1 MKASVVTG
9 ATSGIG
15 LEIARTL
22 LRLRY
27 KVYGIGRD
35 FSKVD
40 INDTNYIKVLCD
52 LEDIEGLTNTINGI
66 KKSESCIHVL
76 VNNAGVG
83 YFGPHEQLNVRKIR
97 AMVAVNLQAP
107 LILTQLL
114 LRDIKKSRGYII
126 NISSITG
133 KRVSTHGCAYGATKA
148 ALTHFSNSLFEE
160 TRKAG
165 VKVVSIHPDMTK
177 TPFYDHL
184 DFRQG
189 DIPECYIMP
198 KCVAQAVETVLNQR
212 EGTVITD
219 ITLRPQRNMI
229 IRK

>member
-1 MKASVVTG
+1 RK
-9 ATSGIG
+9 
-15 LEIARTL
+15 R
-22 LRLRY
+22 
-27 KVYGIGRD
+27 
-35 FSKVD
+35 
-40 INDTNYIKVLCD
+40 
-52 LEDIEGLTNTINGI
+52 
-66 KKSESCIHVL
+66 ESCIHVL

-83 YFGPHEQLNVRKIR
+83 YFGPHEQLNAQKIR
-97 AMVAVNLQAP
+97 TMVAVNLQAP

-133 KRVSTHGCAYGATKA
+133 KRVCAHGCAYGATKA

-165 VKVVSIHPDMTK
+165 VKVVAIHPDMTK
-177 TPFYDHL
+177 TPFYDNL

-189 DIPECYIMP
+189 DIPESYITA
-198 KCVAQAVETVLNQR
+198 KCVAQALETVLSQR
-212 EGTVITD
+212 EGTVVTD